1 MTTEKPPLYYNLGAI
16 TRETGLHPDTLRAWE
31 RRYDLP
37 QPTRSD
43 GGQRLYSQRDL
54 EIIRWLIAKQETGLR
69 ISQAADLWH
78 TQIEAGIDPLEE
90 IRKAAIEAATQV
102 VEGDNLTAYRD
113 AWVQA
118 CLAFDNLR
126 ADQVLN
132 EAFAMFPPETV
143 CLEIMFA
150 GLREI
155 GTLWYRG
162 EATVQQEHYASAL
175 VTRRLN
181 TLIAST
187 PSPTR
192 PEKIVIAAP
201 PEEDH
206 MLSSLL
212 MSFLLRRRG
221 YDVVYLG
228 ADVPLEN
235 FRLTIESLEPS
246 LVILTAHLLVTAAS
260 LLDLANE
267 LKGLTTR
274 LAFGG
279 SIFIRNPELR
289 QEFPGDFLG
298 EDLNLV
304 VPVIQTLLQ
313 TPAET
318 LKARQPQRPPYLDEL
333 RDKMPLIENRIN
345 STLSEYPIIL
355 SAPNHYISDY
365 LVAAIKLGDLSYL
378 MNDLEWVYGLLNNFK
393 MPKEM
398 LVNFLETYAQEIM
411 DTMGAHA
418 SPLVDWLKEGAKEVA
433 SFNGA

>member
-155 GTLWYRG
+155 GTLWYQG

-192 PEKIVIAAP
+192 LEKIVIAAP

-212 MSFLLRRRG
+212 MSFLFRRRG

-289 QEFPGDFLG
+289 QQFPGDFLG

-304 VPVIQTLLQ
+304 VPVIETLLQ

-318 LKARQPQRPPYLDEL
+318 LQAQHPQRPAYLDEL
-333 RDKMPLIENRIN
+333 RDKMPLIENRVN
-345 STLSEYPIIL
+345 STLAEYPIIL

-365 LVAAIKLGDLSYL
+365 LFAAIKLGDLSYL
-378 MNDLEWVYGLLNNFK
+378 MNELEWVYGLLNNFK

-398 LVNFLETYAQEIM
+398 LVNFLETYAQELK
-411 DTMGAHA
+411 DTMGGSA
-418 SPLVDWLKEGAKEVA
+418 SPLVDWLKKGAQEVA
-433 SFNGA
+433 SFNGK